1 MVGFH
6 TFFLIRLTLYSLLLY
21 SIYIHTIMFMYAE
34 NVLVTS
40 EVEVDV
46 CIRKCIFQRL
56 LLVVCAF
63 E

>member
-6 TFFLIRLTLYSLLLY
+6 TFFLIRFTLSLLLY

>member
-6 TFFLIRLTLYSLLLY
+6 TFFLIRFTLSLLLY

-56 LLVVCAF
+56 LLAACAS